1 MQINRL
7 ELKNFRGFSEREFHF
22 HPQFNLIVGENGS
35 GKTALL
41 EALSIAAGSWFL
53 GLKEKFDARHI
64 RPDDV
69 SFVWFEEHGT
79 PQYPCEILAKG
90 SIWGAELSWQRT
102 KGSQAG
108 RTTQIHA
115 QEIYKLS
122 EKADEKVRSNQS
134 VSLPLI
140 SYYGTERLWQD
151 PRQTAT
157 KSRPNQRLLGYETSV
172 DSRIDK
178 KELIK
183 WFSKKDSKN
192 NKTEQSDFILVKKAL
207 LETLEHCGEIEYDI
221 DLEEIVLTIHQHK
234 KRLAHLSDGYRN
246 LFFLVLDIA
255 QKAITLNHSEL
266 GENTLKE
273 TQGVV
278 LIDELD
284 MHLHPKWQRRIID
297 ILRNIFPKIQFFCT
311 THSPFL
317 IQSLHSK
324 DELLMLNDEG
334 KVDLANKSINDI
346 ALEIQNVETI
356 GYNQIYQNMKDN
368 AREYLTYLAG
378 TCDTPKKRYEQ
389 FMADCRNPNMHLIH
403 ADNPA
408 FQAFLE
414 MKWEAANSTD
424 EENGD

>member
-1 MQINRL
+1 MQINYL
-7 ELKNFRGFSEREFHF
+7 ELKNFRGFSEREFYF

-53 GLKEKFDARHI
+53 GLKDKFDVRHI
-64 RPDDV
+64 HDDDV
-69 SFVWFEEHGT
+69 LFVWYGENGR
-79 PQYPCEILAKG
+79 PQYPCSILAEG
-90 SIWGAELSWQRT
+90 EIIGQNLSWQRT
-102 KGSQAG
+102 KGSKEG
-108 RTTQIHA
+108 RTTQKYAQQIH
-115 QEIYKLS
+115 QLS
-122 EKADEKVRSNQS
+122 LEADTKFRSNEA
-134 VSLPLI
+134 VSFPLI

-151 PRQTAT
+151 LRQTAT

-192 NKTEQSDFILVKKAL
+192 NKTEQSDFILVKQAL
-207 LETLEHCGEIEYDI
+207 LATLENCSEIEYDI
-221 DLEEIVLTIHQHK
+221 DLEEIVLTIHANK
-234 KRLAHLSDGYRN
+234 RRLAHLSDGYRN

-255 QKAITLNHSEL
+255 KKAITLNHSEL

-273 TQGVV
+273 TKGVV

-284 MHLHPKWQRRIID
+284 MHLHPKWQREIIE
-297 ILRNIFPKIQFFCT
+297 ILRKIFPKIQFFCT

-317 IQSLHSK
+317 IQSLRSRA
-324 DELLMLNDEG
+324 ELLFLNPE
-334 KVDLANKSINDI
+334 KVEDVVLPLSNQSINEI
-346 ALEIQNVETI
+346 AERIQNVEVD
-356 GYNQIYQNMKDN
+356 YSKRYEEMKQV
-368 AREYLTYLAG
+368 ATEYLTELHQHNMTPQEELA
-378 TCDTPKKRYEQ
+378 Q
-389 FMADCRNPNMHLIH
+389 FKQRLAEKIAPY

-414 MKWEAANSTD
+414 LERLASLG
-424 EENGD
+424 E

>member
-1 MQINRL
+1 MQINHL
-7 ELKNFRGFSEREFHF
+7 QLKNFRIFFEREFNF

-90 SIWGAELSWQRT
+90 TIWDTELSWQRT

-122 EKADEKVRSNQS
+122 GEADEKVRSNQS

-151 PRQTAT
+151 PRQTVT

-207 LETLEHCGEIEYDI
+207 LATLENCSEIEYDI
-221 DLEEIVLTIHQHK
+221 DVEEIVLTIHQHK

-266 GENTLKE
+266 SENTLKE

-284 MHLHPKWQRRIID
+284 MHLHPKWQRQIIE
-297 ILRNIFPKIQFFCT
+297 ILRTTFPKIQFFCT

-317 IQSLHSK
+317 IQSLRSRE
-324 DELLMLNDEG
+324 ELLFLNPEKVEG
-334 KVDLANKSINDI
+334 VVLPLSNQSINEI
-346 ALEIQNVETI
+346 AERIQNVEAD
-356 GYNQIYQNMKDN
+356 YSKRYEEMKQV
-368 AREYLTYLAG
+368 ATEYLTELYQHNMAPQEELAQFKQRLA
-378 TCDTPKKRYEQ
+378 KKIAPY
-389 FMADCRNPNMHLIH
+389 

-414 MKWEAANSTD
+414 LERLANLG
-424 EENGD
+424 E